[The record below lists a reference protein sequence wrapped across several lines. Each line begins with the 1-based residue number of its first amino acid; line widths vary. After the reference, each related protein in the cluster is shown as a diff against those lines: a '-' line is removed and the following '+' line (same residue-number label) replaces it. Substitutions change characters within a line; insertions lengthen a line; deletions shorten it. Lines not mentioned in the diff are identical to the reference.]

1 MSKILESEFRNG
13 LYKNLVEAGY
23 DKKGAQKIIGTKYY
37 DALKEDTKSIVAK
50 LSESIE
56 KETFDV
62 DVNTISN
69 NIGEHVKLK
78 ELIS

>member
-23 DKKGAQKIIGTKYY
+23 GKKEAQKIIGTKYH

-56 KETFDV
+56 NETFDV
-62 DVNTISN
+62 DVNAISN
-69 NIGEHVKLK
+69 NIGELVKLK